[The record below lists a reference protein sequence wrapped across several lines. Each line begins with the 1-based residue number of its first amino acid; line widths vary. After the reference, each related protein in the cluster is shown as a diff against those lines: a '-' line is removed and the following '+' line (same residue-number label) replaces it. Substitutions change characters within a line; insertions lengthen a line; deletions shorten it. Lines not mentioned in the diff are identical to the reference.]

1 MEDVEAPGWS
11 PRDLGTTFNDRRGP
25 VDAAALSSE
34 TRAGLWSVSTPGV
47 LRWHIKGEEGGANA
61 QEGRPWSWKRGA
73 GGAHDG
79 RANLSVPPGRSYT
92 PPTRAADAMATAR
105 CVAGE
110 GAADEGTNQNSD
122 RPSEPRLS
130 ACGKQLGITQS
141 FPRSRRGSTAAMA
154 GTPAHE
160 EALRAFVT

>member
-11 PRDLGTTFNDRRGP
+11 PRDLGTTFDDRRGP

-110 GAADEGTNQNSD
+110 GAAEAQISKLG
-122 RPSEPRLS
+122 PAEPRLS